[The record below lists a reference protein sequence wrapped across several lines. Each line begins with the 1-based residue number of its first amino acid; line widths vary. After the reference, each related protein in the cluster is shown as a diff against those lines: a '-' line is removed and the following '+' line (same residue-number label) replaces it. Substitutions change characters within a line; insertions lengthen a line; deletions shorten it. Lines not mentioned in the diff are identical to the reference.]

1 MADADARDPDNYLNR
16 ELSWLAF
23 NKRVLAQARDEGTPL
38 LERLRF
44 LGIWGR
50 NLDEFFQVRVA
61 GLKDQIT
68 TGRSSRTPDGLTPAG
83 ALLAIR
89 DEVDRQLKRVTKVY
103 DGLLRELASEGIE
116 VLAWDELSRSDQK
129 YLTREFEDRV
139 FPVLTPLA
147 VDPGHPFPYI
157 SNLSVS
163 LGVILR
169 DPVDHNRRFARL
181 KVPDVFG
188 RYVRLPE
195 GDRFVLVEDLIL
207 AHIDQLFPGMEVH
220 ETIAFR
226 VTRNADL
233 EIDEDEASNLLSAI
247 ELELRRRRFQ
257 QPVRLELSQALSAD
271 TAELLVNEL
280 ELNPEDVYVNDVP
293 LDLGDVMELVGV
305 DRPELRHPEHV
316 PATPAEFRA
325 EDESAPDL
333 FALMRQRD
341 LLVHHPYESFVT
353 TVEEFLAQSA
363 ADPAVQA
370 IKMTLYR
377 TSGDS
382 PVVEHLIRAAEAG
395 KQVAVV
401 VELKARF
408 DEAANINWAR
418 RLEDAGVHVAYGL
431 VGLKVHTKTMLVL
444 RAEPDGVRRYCHV
457 GTGNYNSSTSRLY
470 TDLGLFTSNKRIGDD
485 LVQLFNGLTGYGR
498 DLSYDKLVIAPQH
511 LRPRVADLIR
521 GEIEHGSRGHI
532 VMKMN
537 SLVDADMIDLLYE
550 ASQAGVKVNLIVRG
564 ICCLLPGVEG
574 LSDNITVRSIVGRFL
589 EHSRIMRFANG
600 EGPREPFVM
609 IGSADLMP
617 RNLDRR
623 VEAMVPIEDPDLR
636 ARIDQILEVEL
647 AHQRLAWE
655 LSSDGKWRRVAPD
668 AFVSSQ
674 AQLVSAAR
682 AGAGG

>member
-1 MADADARDPDNYLNR
+1 MVEPEHRDPAHYLNR

-23 NKRVLAQARDEGTPL
+23 NKRVLAQARDDGLPV

-61 GLKDQIT
+61 GLKDMISG
-68 TGRSSRTPDGLTPAG
+68 GRSTRTPDGLTPAG
-83 ALLAIR
+83 ALLSIR

-103 DGLLRELASEGIE
+103 DGLLRELDDLGIQVVGWE
-116 VLAWDELSRSDQK
+116 QLSRSEQK
-129 YLTREFEDRV
+129 HLSREFEDRL

-181 KVPDVFG
+181 KVPNVIG
-188 RYVRLPE
+188 RFVPLPD

-207 AHIDQLFPGMEVH
+207 AHVDQLFPGMEVH

-233 EIDEDEASNLLSAI
+233 EIDEDEAANLLSAV

-257 QPVRLELSQALSAD
+257 QPVRLELSRELSAD

-280 ELNPEDVYVNDVP
+280 ELHPEDVYVSEVP
-293 LDLGDVMELVGV
+293 LDLGDVMELVGI

-316 PATPAEFRA
+316 PATPPEFRG
-325 EDESAPDL
+325 DDQPPDL
-333 FALMRQRD
+333 FALMRERD

-353 TVEEFLAQSA
+353 TVEEFLAQA
-363 ADPAVQA
+363 ASDPAVQA
-370 IKMTLYR
+370 IKLTLYR

-382 PVVEHLIRAAEAG
+382 PVVEHLIRAAESG

-418 RLEDAGVHVAYGL
+418 HLEDAGVHVAYGL
-431 VGLKVHTKTMLVL
+431 VGLKVHTKTMLVV

-457 GTGNYNSSTSRLY
+457 GTGNYNSTTSRLY

-498 DLSYDKLVIAPQH
+498 DLTYERLVVAPQH
-511 LRPRVADLIR
+511 LRPRVAELIR
-521 GEIEHGSRGHI
+521 GEMAMGSQGEI

-537 SLVDADMIDLLYE
+537 SLVDADMIDLLYQ
-550 ASQAGVKVNLIVRG
+550 ASQAGVRIRLIVRG
-564 ICCLLPGVEG
+564 ICCLVPGVPG
-574 LSDNITVRSIVGRFL
+574 LSENITVRSILGRFL
-589 EHSRIMRFANG
+589 EHSRILRFANG
-600 EGPREPFVM
+600 EGAGRPFVM

-623 VEAMVPIEDPDLR
+623 VEAMVPIDAPELR
-636 ARIDQILEVEL
+636 DRIDQILEIEL

-655 LSSDGKWRRVAPD
+655 LDATGKWRRVAPD

-674 AQLVSAAR
+674 TQLVNAAR
-682 AGAGG
+682 TGTP